1 MQNIFKTKA
10 APHNIKTNVICL
22 TRTTNCKYK
31 RAFYPNILAFVTK
44 LYDHDQIDL
53 SFLIFPRYVLTS
65 LYMEFTDIRHR
76 RTYAA
81 SKSGTG
87 IENESEIIKM
97 TFVLNS
103 STIRHIVTKSWNGHR
118 LASTMF
124 PTSGPEFRVCHFL
137 LDPFAMEWDVSEY
150 LCLSKLYQIF
160 IGWCCSMSW
169 VDHSHQNILI
179 RTSVLVHQRATTI
192 SL

>member
-81 SKSGTG
+81 IKSGTG
-87 IENESEIIKM
+87 IENESEIIEIV
-97 TFVLNS
+97 FVLNS
-103 STIRHIVTKSWNGHR
+103 SNIRHIDMKS
-118 LASTMF
+118 
-124 PTSGPEFRVCHFL
+124 
-137 LDPFAMEWDVSEY
+137 
-150 LCLSKLYQIF
+150 
-160 IGWCCSMSW
+160 
-169 VDHSHQNILI
+169 
-179 RTSVLVHQRATTI
+179 
-192 SL
+192 